1 MRPCLLFYKRE
12 LEEYLRCFFSLFS
25 KMKTRLFNAFS
36 PNYVNAPGTGQ
47 DKHVDKQHLLHVC
60 IPSGRWYV
68 EGDGPAWAVGHPVRT
83 HLTDA
88 RRSWR
93 DQRRDVDQEPAAEHH
108 VRLLLVRGSQ
118 TSKDVDDS
126 GVDPLPMDN

>member
-1 MRPCLLFYKRE
+1 
-12 LEEYLRCFFSLFS
+12 
-25 KMKTRLFNAFS
+25 MKNRLFNAFS

-47 DKHVDKQHLLHVC
+47 DKHVDKHVCFLHVC

-83 HLTDA
+83 HLADA
-88 RRSWR
+88 CGSWR
-93 DQRRDVDQEPAAEHH
+93 YQRRDVDQKPAAEHH